1 MAFLLNTEIEM
12 SDDIGNKPVETA
24 GRASNGRFT
33 SGNPGRPRGA
43 RNKHSLTSYR
53 ALAEMSSTALVQLI
67 NNVMAGD
74 QRAIEYILDRILPQG
89 RLIELDPTVEGVSEA
104 LNAAEVSTKEARDL
118 ATVLEKMKRVAE
130 MDALQER
137 IAALEASLQETGK

>member
-1 MAFLLNTEIEM
+1 M

-104 LNAAEVSTKEARDL
+104 LNAAEVVGLPEFVRLRSICFQGFAGFSFLRL
-118 ATVLEKMKRVAE
+118 SRN
-130 MDALQER
+130 
-137 IAALEASLQETGK
+137 S